1 MSNNS
6 LLNIKKNIQSKMKN
20 NSLKKSTI
28 KPNRPPSYNNVVKTK
43 NTTKPKSSNG
53 FNIRKTAN
61 DAANKVKT
69 TVKKYPIQA
78 AIAIIVVFSAILIY
92 YGYLLVKDYNRTSG
106 SEPWILQGN
115 KSADSQMTIP
125 AKVIKPSIDAQ
136 HGTEFTYAFWMYIKN
151 WNVKDNEWKHVF
163 HKGNSSAIPLQSP
176 GVWLYPK
183 TNKLAINMNTF
194 ESVKETCEIG
204 NLPLHKWMHITISVM
219 GKNVDVYVNGR
230 LKKRC
235 KLKGVPKINLGNLYI
250 NNWGGFDGYMSR
262 MKYFNYAIPYWKVE
276 KMVEQGPADSAC
288 IDTGEVPPYLSN
300 RWWMTT
306 GYPEARGFLND
317 E

>member
-1 MSNNS
+1 MNNNNFSKINSNITKLSLNS
-6 LLNIKKNIQSKMKN
+6 KPTVAKK
-20 NSLKKSTI
+20 T
-28 KPNRPPSYNNVVKTK
+28 P
-43 NTTKPKSSNG
+43 TTSNG
-53 FNIRKTAN
+53 FSVKKTYNQAK
-61 DAANKVKT
+61 NKASET
-69 TVKKYPIQA
+69 IKKYPVHAA
-78 AIAIIVVFSAILIY
+78 AIAIIILSAILLY
-92 YGYLLVKDYNRTSG
+92 YGYVLVRDYNTTYSN
-106 SEPWILQGN
+106 EPWILQGN
-115 KSADSQMTIP
+115 KSADTQMTIP
-125 AKVIKPSIDAQ
+125 AKLIKPSIDGQ
-136 HGTEFTYAFWMYIKN
+136 HGIEFTYAFWMYIKN
-151 WNVKDNEWKHVF
+151 WSVKDNEWKHVF
-163 HKGNSSAIPLQSP
+163 HKGNSTSIPLQSP

-183 TNKLAINMNTF
+183 INKLAINMNTY

-235 KLKGVPKINLGNLYI
+235 KLRGVPKINIGNLYI

-276 KMVEQGPADSAC
+276 KLVNQGPADSAC

-306 GYPEARGFLND
+306 GYPEAKGFYNESD
-317 E
+317 DSQATTSN